1 MIPWSITPE
10 ETALMDKCMAF
21 ALECGASQVRITMN
35 KSMMDLV
42 AIRDGEVDK
51 VTRSGDRSLTFNI
64 FADSRYGTF
73 STNRLEEEQLKDFI
87 LKSISIVRLLG
98 EDRFRKLAAP
108 ERKVSGA
115 TGGLELGLYD
125 EAYGKMTPE
134 LRMQLA
140 AKACCRGKASG
151 EGYETVSEEVEY
163 NDSVYDTMIIDSEGL
178 RCRHTESSFEIG
190 CETTVMDTEGNKVS
204 GYWWDSRPGLADLD
218 IENCGRKALER
229 AVAQIGPKEVESM
242 RTNMIVE
249 NEVASRLVNPLI
261 SALNAFAI
269 QQSNSFL
276 AGEVGKRV
284 FSEGLTITDMPLV
297 KGANGARMFD
307 SEGVAT
313 SEMPIIENGTVKTC
327 FVNTY
332 MAGKTGMEPTVEDA
346 TRPVVAH
353 WGEWDDTAA
362 MMAGLG
368 EGILVTGFNGGNCNS
383 ATGDF
388 SYGIEGFAFKDGK
401 KVHPIREM
409 VITGNFKE
417 LWSNLAGTGS
427 DARTCMSKI
436 IPSLAFRNVD
446 FSA

>member
-10 ETALMDKCMAF
+10 ETALLDRCMEF
-21 ALECGASQVRITMN
+21 ALASGASQVRITMN

-51 VTRSGDRSLTFNI
+51 VTHSGDRSITFNI
-64 FADSRYGTF
+64 FADNRYGTF
-73 STNRLEEEQLKDFI
+73 SINRLEEGQLKDFI
-87 LKSISIVRLLG
+87 LKSISIVRLLA
-98 EDRFRKLAAP
+98 EDRFRKLAQP

-115 TGGLELGLYD
+115 TEGLELRLYD
-125 EAYGKMTPE
+125 EAYGEMTPE
-134 LRMQLA
+134 MRMSLA
-140 AKACCRGKASG
+140 AKACCSGRAHG
-151 EGYETVSEEVEY
+151 EGYETISEELEY
-163 NDSVYDTMIIDSEGL
+163 SDSVYDTMIIDSEGL
-178 RCRHTESSFEIG
+178 RCRHIESSFEIG
-190 CETTVMDTEGNKVS
+190 CETTVMDKKGNKLS
-204 GYWWDSRPGLADLD
+204 GYWWDSRPRLADLD

-229 AVAQIGPKEVESM
+229 AVARIGPKEMESM
-242 RTNMIVE
+242 RTNLIVE
-249 NEVASRLVNPLI
+249 NEVASKLVNPLL
-261 SALNAFAI
+261 SALNAFSI

-276 AGEVGKRV
+276 AGTVGTKV
-284 FSEGLTITDMPLV
+284 FSEGLTITDMPLE

-313 SEMPIIENGTVKTC
+313 SLMPIIENGTVKTC

-332 MAGKTGMEPTVEDA
+332 MAGKTGMTPTVEDA

-353 WGEWDDTAA
+353 WGEWEGIDG
-362 MMAGLG
+362 MMKGLG

-401 KVHPIREM
+401 KAHPIREM